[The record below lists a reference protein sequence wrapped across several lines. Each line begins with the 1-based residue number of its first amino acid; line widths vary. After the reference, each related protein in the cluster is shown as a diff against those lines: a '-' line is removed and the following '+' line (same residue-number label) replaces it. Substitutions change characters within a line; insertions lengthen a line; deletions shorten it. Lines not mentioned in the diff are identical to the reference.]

1 MSVTHT
7 ITGANFLTGNPIQ
20 ITLTASA
27 TRLNHKLALKVTC
40 KSMGNVELQGSPY
53 IEEIAPNNLVS
64 VFDISGLVDF
74 PAQYLF
80 TYPHTGAV
88 IENDVTRKITIELG
102 EVWTDANGDRQE
114 EWTTPA
120 ENAFK
125 VIKGRL
131 RAHELGLLNDAA
143 KTFDSEF
150 IQGGKFLTHQ
160 PNPQRVSP
168 VHYPMLWYQ
177 SRWTGS
183 HDVTIHLKVNFIDPE
198 TDPVTITQNHTI
210 WDITALVG
218 FVFSPYFWSYTI
230 EMSTV
235 DNYEFW
241 VTDAGGTVSEHRT
254 YVVDHKYYERSFTF
268 FYTNPLSGIDLLWLT
283 GEHTEGVK
291 TESETAYRP
300 VAVGS
305 GSNIASIKTVSATGQ
320 RSWEI
325 NTGFKT
331 RTELI
336 TIRDFL
342 EARERWM
349 VDPDDATK
357 RIPVIIESGDF
368 TTYDS
373 KEDLQSLTLKVLEA
387 HR

>member
-7 ITGANFLTGNPIQ
+7 ISGSNFLSGNPIP

-40 KSMGNVELQGSPY
+40 KSMSNVELQGSPY

-74 PAQYLF
+74 PA
-80 TYPHTGAV
+80 TYAFIYPATGAV
-88 IENDVTRKITIELG
+88 IENDVTRKITIDIG
-102 EVWTDANGDRQE
+102 EVWTDTSGDRQE

-120 ENAFK
+120 GNAFK
-125 VIKGRL
+125 VIKGKL

-160 PNPQRVSP
+160 PNPLRVSP
-168 VHYPMLWYQ
+168 AHIPMLWYQ

-183 HDVTIHLKVNFIDPE
+183 HAVVIHLKVNYLE
-198 TDPVTITQNHTI
+198 GDPVTLTQNCTI

-218 FVFSPYFWSYTI
+218 FVFAPHFWSGLI
-230 EMSTV
+230 DMSTV
-235 DNYEFW
+235 DTYEFW
-241 VTDAGGTVSEHRT
+241 ITDSGGTVSEHRT
-254 YVVDHKYYERSFTF
+254 YTIDHQYYERSFTF
-268 FYTNPLSGIDLLWLT
+268 FHTNPLSGIDLLWLT

-305 GSNIASIKTVSATGQ
+305 GSKIASIKTVSATGQ

-325 NTGFKT
+325 NTGFKS

-336 TIRDFL
+336 AIRDFL

-357 RIPVIIESGDF
+357 LIPVIIESGDF

-373 KEDLQSLTLKVLEA
+373 KEDIQSLTLKVLEA